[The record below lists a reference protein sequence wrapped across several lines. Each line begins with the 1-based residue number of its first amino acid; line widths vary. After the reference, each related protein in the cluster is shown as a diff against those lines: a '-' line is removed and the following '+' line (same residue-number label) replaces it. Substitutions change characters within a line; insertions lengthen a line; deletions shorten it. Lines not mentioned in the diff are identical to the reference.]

1 MGTRTRRIRR
11 HDGRRGARGAAASRG
26 PNTDASRGP
35 NTASLSPTTRASF
48 SGAAQVA
55 SSRRELQALMRP
67 ALEPDRHVR
76 TAYPSS
82 PRRTGAERQRAV
94 PRPPQRQSPP
104 ETTVGTCAMSL
115 FSISGGVRKASRVQ
129 AQGHAAAWRKASRV
143 QAQGHAAAWRKASR
157 VQAQGHAAAW
167 RKASR
172 VQERIHAA

>member
-11 HDGRRGARGAAASRG
+11 HDGRRGARGGAA
-26 PNTDASRGP
+26 ASRGP

-94 PRPPQRQSPP
+94 PHYTLKRGGAHYKKGRPLGGSGLLTVFGDRARCIYGGSRSPRASS
-104 ETTVGTCAMSL
+104 VGP
-115 FSISGGVRKASRVQ
+115 F
-129 AQGHAAAWRKASRV
+129 
-143 QAQGHAAAWRKASR
+143 
-157 VQAQGHAAAW
+157 
-167 RKASR
+167 
-172 VQERIHAA
+172 